1 MTLIQSS
8 LVQGEIYESP
18 YVDFNTIKR
27 EPETL
32 YVISYGGGVNSTAMA
47 INILESGAPVD
58 AIIFSDTG
66 AEMPETLEYIKIFN
80 EHIKKYFRKEIL
92 TVYPKRG
99 TIIEI
104 AESQNIIPRP
114 ASARRW
120 CTAEVKIKPVR
131 QRCRKIM
138 RAEKKRKLVLY
149 VGIDA
154 QESHR
159 VKPPE
164 VAYIKH
170 SYPLIDSD
178 FSRRMCVELIEKY
191 NLPIPVKSGCYFC
204 EFQPKSK
211 WRELYFKHPELYA
224 RAAKMEA
231 NAFNRKTKE
240 PEYFNYL
247 HGKPIS
253 LIKLAESY
261 KTQMVLELDQPENMG
276 LCDGGCMD

>member
-1 MTLIQSS
+1 MSKIQSS

-47 INILESGAPVD
+47 IQILESGAPVD

-66 AEMPETLEYIKIFN
+66 AEMPETLEYIKTFN
-80 EHIKKYFRKEIL
+80 GHIKKYFRREIL

-99 TIIEI
+99 TLIEI
-104 AESQNIIPRP
+104 AESKNIIPRP
-114 ASARRW
+114 ASALRW

-131 QRCRKIM
+131 QRCREMM

-154 QESHR
+154 GESHR
-159 VKPPE
+159 IKPAE

-170 SYPLIDSD
+170 SYPLIDAD
-178 FSRRMCVELIEKY
+178 FSRRMCAEIIEKH
-191 NLPIPVKSGCYFC
+191 NLPVPIKSGCYFC

-211 WRELYFKHPELYA
+211 WRELYEIHPELYE
-224 RAAKMEA
+224 RASQMEQRA
-231 NAFNRKTKE
+231 HKNNPTKPEFFNTIK
-240 PEYFNYL
+240 
-247 HGKPIS
+247 GKPIS
-253 LIKLAESY
+253 LIELADSF
-261 KTQMVLELDQPENMG
+261 KHQTQLVLDAPDNQG